1 MQAGTHADPMGVAV
15 RGPSVRIAAKSPAAT
30 VRVRATG
37 RLPSLPTWA
46 LVALIIVCAVVASAL
61 IPN

>member
-1 MQAGTHADPMGVAV
+1 MQAGTHMGPMEVAV
-15 RGPSVRIAAKSPAAT
+15 RRPPVRIAAQSPAAA

-46 LVALIIVCAVVASAL
+46 LVALIIVCAIVTSAL
-61 IPN
+61 IPD

>member
-15 RGPSVRIAAKSPAAT
+15 RHPSVRIAAQSPSAAA
-30 VRVRATG
+30 RVRATE

-46 LVALIIVCAVVASAL
+46 LVALIIVCAIVTSAL
-61 IPN
+61 IPD